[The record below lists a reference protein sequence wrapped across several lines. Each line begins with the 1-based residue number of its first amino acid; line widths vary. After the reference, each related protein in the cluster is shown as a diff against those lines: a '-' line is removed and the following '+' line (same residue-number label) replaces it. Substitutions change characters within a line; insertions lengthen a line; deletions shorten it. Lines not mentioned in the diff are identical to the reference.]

1 MHLSFLEV
9 GKKEGNTMICLG
21 EEPNTYMNDL
31 RESFEEL
38 SYVYIFQIQM
48 KTQVSKLVGARG
60 FESMLFHYSI
70 TQDNV
75 VDTSKFTSAGE
86 GWNNLYVDIISRG

>member
-1 MHLSFLEV
+1 
-9 GKKEGNTMICLG
+9 MICLG
-21 EEPNTYMNDL
+21 EEPNTNLSDL

-38 SYVYIFQIQM
+38 SYVYIFQIHM
-48 KTQVSKLVGARG
+48 KTQVSKMIDARG

-75 VDTSKFTSAGE
+75 VDTQKFTGSGE
-86 GWNNLYVDIISRG
+86 ACNTLYADFISRR

>member
-1 MHLSFLEV
+1 
-9 GKKEGNTMICLG
+9 MICLG
-21 EEPNTYMNDL
+21 EEPNTYMSDP

-38 SYVYIFQIQM
+38 SYVYIFFQFHM
-48 KTQVSKLVGARG
+48 KTQVSKLIGARR

-75 VDTSKFTSAGE
+75 VDTPKFTNAGE
-86 GWNNLYVDIISRG
+86 AWNNLYADVISRR

>member
-1 MHLSFLEV
+1 ML
-9 GKKEGNTMICLG
+9 
-21 EEPNTYMNDL
+21 Y
-31 RESFEEL
+31 
-38 SYVYIFQIQM
+38 FQNQM
-48 KTQVSKLVGARG
+48 KTQVFELFDARE

-86 GWNNLYVDIISRG
+86 AWNNLYVDVISRIRPILVLNFTRGREKG